1 MRKIIPQIIVLL
13 VVALLSPVL
22 TLADATTTNSFITP
36 TSETINP
43 ATTTVFVSKP
53 GFWSREK
60 TALTN
65 RLSFWRNKF
74 AQWGNIQAVG
84 YSKMM
89 GSNLETSIIFTEDY
103 YLSVE
108 NFTTSSPLTLIQ
120 KNDFQSHLNL
130 AKQAIE
136 KSENNLIVI
145 SARNK
150 NSKPVKS
157 EITLN
162 QLKELVK
169 NTINNIRLANKEIGL
184 AHDIVRGAGK

>member
-1 MRKIIPQIIVLL
+1 
-13 VVALLSPVL
+13 
-22 TLADATTTNSFITP
+22 
-36 TSETINP
+36 
-43 ATTTVFVSKP
+43 
-53 GFWSREK
+53 
-60 TALTN
+60 
-65 RLSFWRNKF
+65 
-74 AQWGNIQAVG
+74 
-84 YSKMM
+84 MM